1 MECALLAPGERE
13 TVALSFP
20 RRSRVSH
27 RLQPV
32 ISFSPEQQK
41 RAVIRVPSLAP
52 WNPCILRA
60 RVGRGKPRSSGTVF
74 GACCTAEVEAGTC
87 AV

>member
-1 MECALLAPGERE
+1 MERALLAPGERE

-41 RAVIRVPSLAP
+41 RAVIRVPSLARLESLYTARP
-52 WNPCILRA
+52 RGPREAQKLRN
-60 RVGRGKPRSSGTVF
+60 RVWGVLY
-74 GACCTAEVEAGTC
+74 C
-87 AV
+87 